1 MTDKETERKRHRDKY
16 KKNKDKHLAQK
27 KEYEKTYY
35 ERRAILTI
43 MRRFNLDQD
52 TAKQFY
58 IDSMKSCNSCNEQW
72 DPEKHTRRFS
82 IDHCHTTGRVRGILC
97 HGCNASLG
105 LLEESTTKMKMLIA
119 YTENVC
125 NK

>member
-1 MTDKETERKRHRDKY
+1 MTDKELERKRHRDKY
-16 KKNKDKHLAQK
+16 EKNKDKHLAQK

-43 MRRFNLDQD
+43 MRRFNLNQD

-72 DPEKHTRRFS
+72 NPKKHN
-82 IDHCHTTGRVRGILC
+82 L
-97 HGCNASLG
+97 SL
-105 LLEESTTKMKMLIA
+105 IHI
-119 YTENVC
+119 
-125 NK
+125 